1 MELVELPGDHSEAER
16 AQLAD
21 GEHDAYELA
30 DLVLPPGRSKDRRYA
45 LRDEDGRLIASAGV
59 LRADVEVA
67 GAVFG
72 VVGIG
77 GVIVTRSRRGQ
88 GLFRRVMEPAL
99 AAAAR
104 EGPDFA
110 LLFCL
115 RKNAPLYAKL
125 GFHTIPDPVTST
137 GIVIPLETMWRPL
150 TTGAQWPPG
159 PVTLL
164 GPMF

>member
-21 GEHDAYELA
+21 GEHDVYELA
-30 DLVLPPGRSKDRRYA
+30 NLVLPPGRSKDRRFA
-45 LRDEDGRLIASAGV
+45 LREDGRLIASAGI
-59 LRADVEVA
+59 LRADVAV
-67 GAVFG
+67 GPNVFG

-77 GVIVTRSRRGQ
+77 GVIVTHSRRGQ
-88 GLFRRVMEPAL
+88 GLFRRVLEPAL
-99 AAAAR
+99 AAAAL

-125 GFHTIPDPVTST
+125 GFTTLSAPVTST
-137 GIVIPLETMWRPL
+137 GIVIPLDTMWCPL
-150 TTGAQWPPG
+150 TAGAHWPPG

>member
-1 MELVELPGDHSEAER
+1 MELVELPGDHSEVER
-16 AQLAD
+16 ADLID
-21 GEHDAYELA
+21 GEEDVYELA
-30 DLVLPPGRSKDRRYA
+30 TLVLPPGRSKDRRFA
-45 LRDEDGRLIASAGV
+45 LREHGRLVASAGI
-59 LRADVEVA
+59 LKADVAV
-67 GAVFG
+67 GANVFG

-77 GVIVTRSRRGQ
+77 GVLVTRSRRGQ

-99 AAAAR
+99 EAAQR

-125 GFHTIPDPVTST
+125 GFITVQDPVTST
-137 GIVIPLETMWRPL
+137 GLVIPLDTMWRPL
-150 TTGAQWPPG
+150 APGVQWPPG